1 MEKIINNPGLQHLAE
16 NIFWNLGVEDLKICA
31 QINQSCK
38 IFLQN
43 PIFCLRKFEHLSK
56 ENQKDWIKCIQSVN
70 DSDKGVAIIS
80 YLQWNFK
87 KNVVNFPCYTSPA
100 IQDEFRKKILESCKQ
115 DSSDQEDQDT
125 EFIKILA
132 PLTNN
137 PNPTDEKSGR
147 TAMYWAACS
156 RRTDIVKILVPF
168 IDDPLAPD
176 IFGDTPIHM
185 AAIMGCTEIVK
196 ILAPLT
202 DNPNAPN
209 NYGKTPIYW
218 AAHIGCT
225 EIVKILVPL
234 TENPNA
240 PNKDEITPLHHA
252 AYFGKTEILKI
263 LVPLAKNL
271 NAPDISGSTPIYWAA
286 RMGHTKIVKILAPL
300 TDNPNAPNN
309 YGKTPIEHAKN
320 ARIRRILEAFKTSRK
335 LKSGQ
340 QRSNSRFILS

>member
-16 NIFWNLGVEDLKICA
+16 NIFWNLDVEDLKICA

-38 IFLQN
+38 QILQN

-56 ENQKDWIKCIQSVN
+56 ENQKDWIKVIQSVN
-70 DSDKGVAIIS
+70 DTDKGVAIIS

-100 IQDEFRKKILESCKQ
+100 VQDEFRKKILESFKQ
-115 DSSDQEDQDT
+115 DSSDQKEQDT

-137 PNPTDEKSGR
+137 PNPKDEKTGK
-147 TAMYWAACS
+147 TAMYLAACS
-156 RRTDIVKILVPF
+156 RRTNIVKILVPF
-168 IDDPLAPD
+168 IDDPNAPD
-176 IFGDTPIHM
+176 ILGYTPIHR
-185 AAIMGCTEIVK
+185 AAI
-196 ILAPLT
+196 
-202 DNPNAPN
+202 
-209 NYGKTPIYW
+209 
-218 AAHIGCT
+218 IGCT
-225 EIVKILVPL
+225 EIVKILIPL
-234 TENPNA
+234 TDNPNA
-240 PNKDEITPLHHA
+240 PDHGRMTPIHHA
-252 AYFGKTEILKI
+252 AYSGKTEILKI